1 MSTEPLYTEV
11 ILPSMGEG
19 VHEATLVT
27 WVKKPGDWVRK
38 QEPLLEVST
47 DKVDT
52 EILAEADGY
61 LIATF
66 LQPGEVAQVNQLLA
80 QLSPDPTTPAISPP
94 MLHKPAAAPTRAAAS
109 THMSSATTLSSRSG
123 AITKVPL
130 DVTPS
135 TFAGFVRA
143 SPLARKWARE
153 YGLELGRIPGSGL
166 HGKIMQGDLERYR
179 QENQAVAPTLP
190 IAPLL
195 ASLATEQRDGK
206 EYIEGVEVSR
216 QKMSLIR
223 RKTAEHMVHSVRTS
237 PHVTTTFC
245 LDLHSTAAYKKLHEA
260 ECLRTH
266 GAKLTYTAF
275 FLYAATQALKAFP
288 FANASVDGDDILL
301 KSDINLGCAVA
312 IDTGL
317 IVPVIKRANDKS
329 LFEIAGA
336 LHDLVTRAR
345 SKKLKPEDVQGGT
358 FSITNPGLYG
368 SVHSQPILSQPQVAI
383 MSVGAIQEMPAVVK
397 GQIVIRPL
405 CQVGLTFDH
414 RILDGEG
421 GAKFL
426 AHVKHTLENFM

>member
-1 MSTEPLYTEV
+1 LSTVTPPTEV
-11 ILPSMGEG
+11 VLPSMGEG

-27 WVKKPGDWVRK
+27 WLKKPGDWVQK

-52 EILAEADGY
+52 EIVAAQEGY

-66 LQPGEVAQVNQLLA
+66 LQAGEVAQVNQLLA
-80 QLSPDPTTPAISPP
+80 QLSLDPKAQPLTPPTAVAS
-94 MLHKPAAAPTRAAAS
+94 KVPALRPSLVDPSARA
-109 THMSSATTLSSRSG
+109 TPLRSG
-123 AITKVPL
+123 ATASPRGA
-130 DVTPS
+130 TPAS
-135 TFAGFVRA
+135 FAGFVRA

-153 YGLELGRIPGSGL
+153 YGVELGRIPGTGL
-166 HGKIMQGDLERYR
+166 HGKITRGDLDRYL
-179 QENQAVAPTLP
+179 QEAQSQRATPAALSD
-190 IAPLL
+190 PLL
-195 ASLATEQRDGK
+195 ASLATEQREGK
-206 EYIEGVEVSR
+206 EYVEGVEVVR
-216 QKMSLIR
+216 QKMSIIR

-245 LDLHSTAAYKKLHEA
+245 IDLHAAGVYKKQHEA
-260 ECLRTH
+260 ECLRIH
-266 GAKLTYTAF
+266 GGKLTYTAF

-288 FANASVDGDDILL
+288 YANASVDGDDLLL
-301 KSDINLGCAVA
+301 KRDINLGCAVA

-317 IVPVIKRANDKS
+317 IVPVIKRVNDKS
-329 LFEIAGA
+329 VFEIAGA
-336 LHDLVTRAR
+336 LHDVVTRAR

-368 SVHSQPILSQPQVAI
+368 SIHSQPILNQPQVAI
-383 MSVGAIQEMPAVVK
+383 MSVGAIQEMPTVIEGK
-397 GQIVIRPL
+397 IVIRPL

-426 AHVKHTLENFM
+426 ATVKQTLEGMS

>member
-1 MSTEPLYTEV
+1 MSTVPLYTEV
-11 ILPSMGEG
+11 VLPSMGEG

-61 LIATF
+61 LIAIF

-80 QLSPDPTTPAISPP
+80 QLSPDPTTPALSPRTP
-94 MLHKPAAAPTRAAAS
+94 NKPAATPIRVASS
-109 THMSSATTLSSRSG
+109 THMSAATPFLQNG
-123 AITKVPL
+123 VIAKIPPHA
-130 DVTPS
+130 TPGS
-135 TFAGFVRA
+135 YAGFVRA

-179 QENQAVAPTLP
+179 QENQSVASPLAVV
-190 IAPLL
+190 PLL

-206 EYIEGVEVSR
+206 EYVEGVEITR

-245 LDLHSTAAYKKLHEA
+245 LDLHAAAAYKKQQES

-275 FLYAATQALKAFP
+275 FLYAAMQALKAFP
-288 FANASVDGDDILL
+288 YANASVDGDDILL

-368 SVHSQPILSQPQVAI
+368 SVHSQPILNQPQVAI

-426 AHVKHTLENFM
+426 AYVKHTMEGF

>member
-1 MSTEPLYTEV
+1 MSTVPLYTEV
-11 ILPSMGEG
+11 VLPSMGEG

-80 QLSPDPTTPAISPP
+80 QLSPDPTTPAISPRT
-94 MLHKPAAAPTRAAAS
+94 LHKPIAAPMRAAAS
-109 THMSSATTLSSRSG
+109 THMSAATLSSRSG
-123 AITKVPL
+123 AIAKAPPHT
-130 DVTPS
+130 TPS

-179 QENQAVAPTLP
+179 QENQSIASLPAV
-190 IAPLL
+190 APLL
-195 ASLATEQRDGK
+195 ASLATEHREGK
-206 EYIEGVEVSR
+206 EYVEGVEITR

-245 LDLHSTAAYKKLHEA
+245 LDLHAAAAYKKQHEA

-368 SVHSQPILSQPQVAI
+368 SVHSQPILNQPQVAI